1 MEMQINYWPVLSLFS
16 FVDPFNLCSLLFA
29 LFAFCVLITFSLCM
43 VCKKKGEQKEREIV
57 LLFEGEK
64 QKRKKYKQIS
74 IFSWSQFMCR
84 GVFPFQI
91 LRYNT
96 FSARDYL
103 YSFSKYLR
111 GGKRGTEKEREEQG
125 VAMGLG
131 NDRWGMWFTAEELK
145 KTGNCRL

>member
-1 MEMQINYWPVLSLFS
+1 M
-16 FVDPFNLCSLLFA
+16 LFA
-29 LFAFCVLITFSLCM
+29 VCFICILCTYNFFLM
-43 VCKKKGEQKEREIV
+43 HGLKE
-57 LLFEGEK
+57 EGRTE
-64 QKRKKYKQIS
+64 RKKNS
-74 IFSWSQFMCR
+74 IIVWGWKAKNKKNTNKFQFSVLSWSQFMCR
-84 GVFPFQI
+84 GVFPIQI

>member
-1 MEMQINYWPVLSLFS
+1 
-16 FVDPFNLCSLLFA
+16 
-29 LFAFCVLITFSLCM
+29 
-43 VCKKKGEQKEREIV
+43 
-57 LLFEGEK
+57 
-64 QKRKKYKQIS
+64 
-74 IFSWSQFMCR
+74 MCR

-131 NDRWGMWFTAEELK
+131 NDR
-145 KTGNCRL
+145 